1 MFTCGM
7 YFDEYIDGLKMSIDG
22 WTDEQEYD
30 SPLMEGVN
38 HDRVTKPT
46 LDKGSEKVAKR
57 YCNRLSNR
65 QS

>member
-7 YFDEYIDGLKMSIDG
+7 YFDEYIDGLKMSVNG

-38 HDRVTKPT
+38 HDHVAKPT
-46 LDKGSEKVAKR
+46 LDKGSKEVAKR
-57 YCNRLSNR
+57 YHNRLLNR

>member
-7 YFDEYIDGLKMSIDG
+7 YFDEYIDGLKMSVDG

-38 HDRVTKPT
+38 HGCVAKPT
-46 LDKGSEKVAKR
+46 LDKGSEKVAES

>member
-1 MFTCGM
+1 M
-7 YFDEYIDGLKMSIDG
+7 
-22 WTDEQEYD
+22 DEQEYD

-38 HDRVTKPT
+38 HDHVAKPT
-46 LDKGSEKVAKR
+46 LDKGSEKVAKS

>member
-22 WTDEQEYD
+22 WTDEQEND

-38 HDRVTKPT
+38 HDHM
-46 LDKGSEKVAKR
+46 AKT
-57 YCNRLSNR
+57 NIK
-65 QS
+65 